1 VSASHSWN
9 LLVFRDGRR
18 VLDGRDLLRTLR
30 QKLEGVSSLSDFR
43 PRAGREELI
52 EALLRSGELECALA
66 DHPGCERAAETLG
79 RLTDQLAL
87 ALVEPSSPRLS
98 SLELRSL
105 SGAEVPEHLLVST
118 PEGFC
123 YYALHPLDYTDLL
136 NSHTIEAPVAAVVGI
151 RSIGTTL
158 SAVVRAWFELHG
170 TPAYRITVR
179 PGGPPF
185 DRTLSLSEGDRRWV
199 GNRIQQGASFL
210 VVDEGPGLSGSSFL
224 AVAESLVQAGV
235 PPSRIVLLPSSSPNF
250 SSLLA
255 PDAAARWSRFRTI
268 PLSSTAR
275 IPSAAAQDIGWGNW
289 RRVLFDGDEEWC
301 GVWAWT
307 ERRKFLSGDK
317 RVLFRFEGY
326 GHYGNQ
332 VRDRS
337 QILANGGWGPTV
349 SSAGDGFSAYPW
361 IAGGRPRD
369 IDRGAVLQ
377 LASYCAFRQANFRL
391 RSASGEA
398 LEQMTEVNLE
408 RALGVSASVVLPME
422 RPVIADAR
430 MMPCEWVRAADGRLL
445 KVDAASHGD
454 DHFYP
459 GPTDI
464 AWDIAGAIIE
474 WKLDRGASDL
484 LIAEYQRI
492 SGDSIKR
499 RLPAYLLAYCAFR
512 LGFTLSAARSVSE
525 AKEIGRFQREA
536 EGYQARLATLLS
548 LVTAA

>member
-1 VSASHSWN
+1 MSASDSWN

-43 PRAGREELI
+43 PQAGREQLI

-66 DHPGCERAAETLG
+66 DHGGCERAAESLG

-98 SLELRSL
+98 SLELESL
-105 SGAEVPEHLLVST
+105 AAAEVPERLLVST

-136 NSHTIEAPVAAVVGI
+136 NRHRIEAPVAAVVGI
-151 RSIGTTL
+151 RSIGATL

-170 TPAYRITVR
+170 TRAYRITVR
-179 PGGPPF
+179 PAGPPF

-199 GNRIQQGASFL
+199 RSRIQQGASFL

-235 PPSRIVLLPSSSPNF
+235 PASRIVLLPSSSPNF

-255 PDAAARWSRFRTI
+255 RDAAARWSRFRTI
-268 PLSSTAR
+268 PLNPTGHIS
-275 IPSAAAQDIGWGNW
+275 SAAAQDIGWGHW
-289 RRVLFDGDEEWC
+289 RRMVFDSDQQWC

-307 ERRKFLSGDK
+307 ERRKFLSADK

-337 QILANGGWGPTV
+337 RILAEGGWGPTV
-349 SSAGDGFSAYPW
+349 SNAGDGFSAYPW
-361 IAGGRPRD
+361 IRGVRLRD

-377 LASYCAFRQANFRL
+377 LASYCAFRQAHFRL
-391 RSASGEA
+391 RSASAEA

-408 RALGVSASVVLPME
+408 RALGVSASIVLPIE
-422 RPVIADAR
+422 WPVIADAR
-430 MMPCEWVRAADGRLL
+430 MMPYEWVQAGGGRLL

-464 AWDIAGAIIE
+464 AWDVAGAIIE
-474 WKLDRGASDL
+474 WKLDNGASDL
-484 LIAEYQRI
+484 LIDEYERI
-492 SGDSIKR
+492 SGDSIKW

-525 AKEIGRFQREA
+525 AKEIGRFKREA
-536 EGYQARLATLLS
+536 ESYRERMATLLS